1 MPLIELTA
9 VRQAPSIEAVARWLL
24 AHGWAE
30 LVGVSEYSRGFQR
43 QGEAVWLPLP
53 WSTGPQ
59 DRDYCALAMAGA
71 LTQIAR
77 IHGMAGSLAVWEDV
91 VSEAG

>member
-24 AHGWAE
+24 AHGWTE
-30 LVGVSEYSRGFQR
+30 MVGKSEYSRGFQR

-53 WSTGPQ
+53 
-59 DRDYCALAMAGA
+59 
-71 LTQIAR
+71 
-77 IHGMAGSLAVWEDV
+77 
-91 VSEAG
+91 